1 MKVLMISGDVRM
13 LEPGSDAAKRLALQK
28 SAVDQLDVFVWP
40 GVHSA
45 LGVLRAVRGCDVVTT
60 QDPFWRGLLGFVA
73 ARTSGARLNVQVH
86 ADLAGQPLWRAW
98 LAQFV
103 LKQADSVRVV
113 SERVRRALPPTKAQV
128 SVLPIYIDLAPFGN
142 IVRRPHPQFAKT
154 ILWIG
159 RFEAEKDPLQ
169 ALVILDSVRR
179 AGVDAGL
186 CMLGEGSLEETLRA
200 QARRAELPVEFPG
213 WQQPG
218 DFLAMADVVLST
230 SKHES
235 YGASIIEAL
244 TAGVPVVSLDVGVA
258 KEAGAIVVPQNQLKE
273 AVLEVLRGG
282 GVGVLKLSLPSA
294 EVWAQEWK
302 KTLQ

>member
-1 MKVLMISGDVRM
+1 M

-28 SAVDQLDVFVWP
+28 SVVDQLDVFVWP
-40 GVHSA
+40 AVHSA
-45 LGVLRAVRGCDVVTT
+45 LGVLRAARGCDVVTT
-60 QDPFWRGLLGFVA
+60 QDPFWRGLLGLVA

-86 ADLAGQPLWRAW
+86 ADLVGQPLCRTW

-103 LKQADSVRVV
+103 LTQADSVRVV
-113 SERVRRALPPTKAQV
+113 SERVGRALPPTKAQV

-142 IVRRPHPQFAKT
+142 IARRPHPQFAKT

-213 WQQPG
+213 WQHPS

-244 TAGVPVVSLDVGVA
+244 AAGVPVVSLDVGVA
-258 KEAGAIVVPQNQLKE
+258 KEAGAIVVPQSKLKE
-273 AVLEVLRGG
+273 AVLEVLQGG
-282 GVGVLKLSLPSA
+282 GVGVLKLSLPNA